1 MVNVGIYLSPI
12 HGRFL
17 DDIEDFSKPSFSFS
31 PSIFALCG
39 KVFNSLF
46 VILQVLC
53 GGTVCKHRFLTGFSM
68 LL

>member
-1 MVNVGIYLSPI
+1 MVTVGIYLSPI
-12 HGRFL
+12 QGRFL
-17 DDIEDFSKPSFSFS
+17 DDIGDFSKPSFSFF

-39 KVFNSLF
+39 KVFNYLF

-53 GGTVCKHRFLTGFSM
+53 GGTVSKHCFLTGFSM